1 MAGARAK
8 LIIWTGPKHSGK
20 TTAAEALAENARAG
34 GFSVAGL
41 TAPSVHQAGRLI
53 GFDVV
58 DLRTA
63 ARAPLA
69 RRGAGGPP
77 RVGDYGFLAEGL
89 AAGERALGAAAHSAN
104 LVIVD
109 EFGPLELRGEG
120 WRARAD
126 SLVARA
132 EGLIVL
138 VVREELVD
146 AVRRLYEDTPSE
158 VLSAASAGAAGAV
171 VDILR
176 ARGQRC
182 RKTQTSK

>member
-1 MAGARAK
+1 MAEARAQ

-20 TTAAEALAENARAG
+20 TTAAEALAESARAG
-34 GFSVAGL
+34 GFAVAGL
-41 TAPSVHQAGRLI
+41 TAPSVLQAGRLI

-69 RRGAGGPP
+69 RRGAKGRQ
-77 RVGDYGFLAEGL
+77 RVGEYGFLAAGL
-89 AAGERALGAAAHSAN
+89 AAGARALGAPALSAD

-120 WRARAD
+120 WRAGTD
-126 SLVARA
+126 SLVAGAR
-132 EGLIVL
+132 GLIVL

-146 AVRRLYEDTPSE
+146 AVRRLY
-158 VLSAASAGAAGAV
+158 AGAACRVLSPAGPAAAETV
-171 VDILR
+171 VEMLR
-176 ARGQRC
+176 ANRC
-182 RKTQTSK
+182 HDGPAD

>member
-1 MAGARAK
+1 MAEARTK

-20 TTAAEALAENARAG
+20 TTAAEGLAGSARAA

-41 TAPSVHQAGRLI
+41 TAPSVHQAGGLI

-58 DLRTA
+58 DLRTG

-69 RRGAGGPP
+69 RHEATGRL

-89 AAGERALGAAAHSAN
+89 AAGERALGAAALWAD

-120 WRARAD
+120 WRACTD
-126 SLVARA
+126 SLVAGA
-132 EGLIVL
+132 KGLIVL

-146 AVRRLYEDTPSE
+146 AVRRLYESAPSE
-158 VLSAASAGAAGAV
+158 VLPAASPVAAAAV
-171 VDILR
+171 ADALR
-176 ARGQRC
+176 ARDGRC
-182 RKTQTSK
+182 GEARPSE